1 MRNNGKLIMKPPN
14 NISKNASIVV
24 TGGTG
29 LVGKALTSAL
39 VREGFENVLS
49 IGSKDCDLRDSS
61 AVASYMQSVKPDYVF
76 HMAARVHGLGGNTLY
91 KSDVL
96 VENVL
101 INTNVIEHARR
112 NGVKKIVAMGSGC
125 VYPQLTD
132 EELFED
138 QMWDGPPHPS
148 EDSYAH
154 SKRLMMA
161 QLSAAKE
168 QYGLSS
174 VFAIS
179 GNLYGPGD
187 NFNIDE
193 GHVTPSLISKFHKAK
208 MDGTSVSVW
217 GSGVAIRDF
226 SHCDDTAD
234 ALIAL
239 FYNLEGAVNLGSG
252 MRHPIGD
259 IVKVLQEITGVTVDW
274 DASKPDG
281 QLVRFY
287 NLDRL
292 MSTGFKPKVSLS
304 DGVRRTYEWYAENY
318 LTARR

>member
-1 MRNNGKLIMKPPN
+1 M
-14 NISKNASIVV
+14 
-24 TGGTG
+24 
-29 LVGKALTSAL
+29 
-39 VREGFENVLS
+39 
-49 IGSKDCDLRDSS
+49 
-61 AVASYMQSVKPDYVF
+61 
-76 HMAARVHGLGGNTLY
+76 
-91 KSDVL
+91 
-96 VENVL
+96 
-101 INTNVIEHARR
+101 
-112 NGVKKIVAMGSGC
+112 
-125 VYPQLTD
+125 
-132 EELFED
+132 
-138 QMWDGPPHPS
+138 
-148 EDSYAH
+148 
-154 SKRLMMA
+154 
-161 QLSAAKE
+161 
-168 QYGLSS
+168 
-174 VFAIS
+174 
-179 GNLYGPGD
+179 
-187 NFNIDE
+187 
-193 GHVTPSLISKFHKAK
+193 
-208 MDGTSVSVW
+208 W

-318 LTARR
+318 LSARR